1 MPKTTWGSD
10 LDEEAIE
17 SAETRDT
24 YTGPV
29 PPKGV
34 YRFKLKYLRQGKSK
48 AGNKMVRFFGVLDG
62 TYKDV
67 HKKFD
72 GAPLWVDTA
81 VMASTAFRI
90 KALVNGLGVTAK
102 QFMTGTMTDDADPEP
117 NIVKIGT
124 KKITQDMLVY
134 VNIRPE
140 DGDQGERIGI
150 VGGGFLP
157 APEGDDDSTPAD
169 KSASD
174 DESEADKPKAKKD
187 KKAKG
192 GKSKGGEEPPF

>member
-17 SAETRDT
+17 SAESRDS

-34 YRFKLKYLRQGKSK
+34 YRFRLRSLKKGKSK
-48 AGNKMVRFFGVLDG
+48 AGNPMVRFFGVLDG
-62 TYKDV
+62 TYKDG

-81 VMASTAFRI
+81 VMSSTAFRI

-102 QFMTGTMTDDADPEP
+102 QFMTSTVTDDAEPEA
-117 NIVKIGT
+117 NILKIGT
-124 KKITQDMLVY
+124 KKITENMLVY
-134 VNIRPE
+134 VNIKPE
-140 DGDQGERIGI
+140 DGEQGERIGI

-157 APEGDDDSTPAD
+157 VPEGDDETGSAD
-169 KSASD
+169 GTD
-174 DESEADKPKAKKD
+174 DEPTEDDKPKGKKGKKD
-187 KKAKG
+187 K
-192 GKSKGGEEPPF
+192 KSKGGEEPPF